1 MDTVGERPLR
11 ISGFDKAVLAA
22 YERGIASCIV
32 ARGEETFDSPEGQML
47 LRKWGVPN
55 RYVCRCFVLLGYAEE
70 KITRQSR
77 EKVVESSSWRSE
89 AACYCRAKQTQSRST
104 IFYPAHRH
112 GITSCR
118 IRPMPNRSRGR

>member
-55 RYVCRCFVLLGYAEE
+55 RYVCRCFVLRGYAEG

-77 EKVVESSSWRSE
+77 EKVVEYES
-89 AACYCRAKQTQSRST
+89 
-104 IFYPAHRH
+104 
-112 GITSCR
+112 
-118 IRPMPNRSRGR
+118 

>member
-55 RYVCRCFVLLGYAEE
+55 RYVCRCFVLLGYAEG

-77 EKVVESSSWRSE
+77 EKVVEYES
-89 AACYCRAKQTQSRST
+89 
-104 IFYPAHRH
+104 
-112 GITSCR
+112 
-118 IRPMPNRSRGR
+118 

>member
-77 EKVVESSSWRSE
+77 EKVVEYES
-89 AACYCRAKQTQSRST
+89 
-104 IFYPAHRH
+104 
-112 GITSCR
+112 
-118 IRPMPNRSRGR
+118 